1 MTRILRTL
9 AAGLLLLAAATLPA
23 SARNLP
29 LDAFFGTFKGTGVA
43 ENRDSLYFGVTVRDL
58 DVTIKPTAA
67 QGFAVEW
74 STVIRSGGDPANPD
88 VQRKT
93 QRVEFLPGKMAGVY
107 VAADNGDPLSGQ
119 PYSWARVEGQSLITH
134 LLTVGKDGA
143 YEIQSYVRT
152 LTPTGM
158 AFTFRRTREGEEVR
172 TVKGQLIKYAQ

>member
-1 MTRILRTL
+1 MTRLLRIL
-9 AAGLLLLAAATLPA
+9 AGLSLLVAATLPA
-23 SARNLP
+23 AARDLS

-58 DVTIKPTAA
+58 DVSIKPADG

-93 QRVEFLPGKMAGVY
+93 QRVEYRPGPQPGVY
-107 VAADNGDPLSGQ
+107 VSTDNGDPLSGQ
-119 PYSWARVEGQSLITH
+119 PYSWARIEGQSLITH
-134 LLTVGKDGA
+134 LLTVGKSGA
-143 YEIQSYVRT
+143 YEIQSYART

-158 AFTFRRTREGEEVR
+158 SFTFRRTREGEEVR